1 MLLDM
6 IVSTVDPESWEVRGG
21 PGTIRYV
28 PAKQAIVVRQS
39 AEVHVSLK
47 ASLYK

>member
-1 MLLDM
+1 VTM
-6 IVSTVDPESWEVRGG
+6 IDPDSWDIRGG
-21 PGTIRYV
+21 PGTVRYYA
-28 PAKQAIVVRQS
+28 PKRAIVVRQS